1 MKKSILQ
8 FILQLIYFLTITSYS
23 QGISPQLD
31 SIHKLPGTDF
41 EKLDIYQ
48 KFLDQYMEQENY
60 TQFGYD
66 AHKLAKWINK
76 EKKTDKAIEI
86 VKMAYEAREIACP
99 FDVRSLKVSYY
110 NYANYNRRKGNLN
123 IAMTYF
129 KKILALGGTFFLKGR
144 TCSIIGGIYDEIG
157 DYHKAITY
165 YTKAFEYYN
174 PEKQLNQIISNR
186 NNLAVSHRNIRSTT
200 SAKKTIYH
208 LTIADSLSTISE
220 NPSQKTLFHINNNF
234 GAVYSSES
242 GVRDTEKSIFYL
254 KKALEIAKK
263 NQFIEQLGRVYT
275 NLGVMYIE
283 IDPSKSEEY
292 FHNALSYLPKDSSL
306 LPNVYMG
313 LGLKN
318 IKEQQYL
325 NTQKNFSIAFSYHF
339 GIDTP
344 SIYWLPNENQMKNIV
359 NKAYFLELLK
369 RKLKAWIL
377 LAKKEN
383 DSSFFSEAIKTA
395 YTCDTLVDLL
405 LKEDISTSSKLLWRN
420 LASEIYIMVLEACYE
435 MNQIEDAFYFMEKSK
450 VLLLMQEVERK
461 KNAVPEEVLE
471 KENRIQNNII
481 ELQKKLITVADSKKD
496 SISSMIFDQKQ
507 HLESFVD
514 SLSVEYP
521 KYFTSTT
528 LPPIIKLKDL
538 KLSDNEIILEYVMEK
553 NVSGADFEAYGLL
566 LSNSNTK
573 LFKIDN
579 LKQFEKNIYTLR
591 KQLNRPFKTQKEIQ
605 AYKRLSYSIYNSLFP
620 EETQA
625 LIQNKKIT
633 ISADYILNYI
643 PFEALITDIE
653 KNSYLIEN
661 TEISY
666 GYSLSFM
673 KENASIS
680 RETSQ
685 DFLGIAPVQF
695 DDQQTMLSKSSE
707 EIAAANA
714 YYSGQVLT
722 EKEATTTN
730 FKNSVDK
737 FKIIHLATHANASDS
752 LNPWIAFRNKKL
764 YHLELN
770 TLKNNADLVV
780 LSACNTSLG
789 EVRSGEGIMSL
800 ARGFFKSGAKSVIP
814 SLWSTNDKAT
824 ATITSDFYKNL
835 SEGKTKSAAL
845 RTAKLNYLHNNTDA
859 EASPHYWASLVLIGD
874 SGTLLPQSNNLLF
887 LWIGLGLVL
896 ILIILYILFLRKKK
910 K

>member
-1 MKKSILQ
+1 M
-8 FILQLIYFLTITSYS
+8 TIISYS

-60 TQFGYD
+60 TQLGYD
-66 AHKLAKWINK
+66 AHKLAKWLHA
-76 EKKTDKAIEI
+76 EKKWDEAIEI
-86 VKMAYEAREIACP
+86 IKTAYEAREIACP

-110 NYANYNRRKGNLN
+110 GYAIYNKKKGNLD
-123 IAMTYF
+123 IATTYL
-129 KKILALGGTFFLKGR
+129 KKILALGGTNFLKGR

-157 DYHKAITY
+157 DYHKAVTY
-165 YTKAFEYYN
+165 YAKAFEFYN
-174 PEKQLNQIISNR
+174 SEKQLNRIISIH
-186 NNLAVSHRNIRSTT
+186 NNLAVSYRNIRSAASTKE
-200 SAKKTIYH
+200 AIYH
-208 LTIADSLSTISE
+208 LTIADSLTTISK
-220 NPSQKTLFHINNNF
+220 NPSQKSLFHINNNF
-234 GAVYSSES
+234 GALYSSGSEIKDS
-242 GVRDTEKSIFYL
+242 EKSIFYL
-254 KKALEIAKK
+254 KKALEIAKA
-263 NQFIEQLGRVYT
+263 NQFMEQLGQVCI
-275 NLGVMYIE
+275 NLGIMHIE
-283 IDPSKSEEY
+283 VNHSKSEEY
-292 FHNALSYLPKDSSL
+292 FHNALSYLPKDSNL
-306 LPNVYMG
+306 LPDVYMG

-318 IKEQQYL
+318 IQERQYL
-325 NTQKNFSIAFSYHF
+325 DAQQNFAIAFSYHF
-339 GIDTP
+339 DIDKP
-344 SIYWLPNENQMKNIV
+344 DIYWLPDENQMKNIAD
-359 NKAYFLELLK
+359 KAYFLELLK

-377 LAKKEN
+377 AAKKEN
-383 DSSFFSEAIKTA
+383 NLSYFHEAIKTA
-395 YTCDTLVDLL
+395 YTCDTMVDIL

-435 MNQIEDAFYFMEKSK
+435 MDKTKDAFYFMEKSK
-450 VLLLMQEVERK
+450 ALLLMQEVERK

-481 ELQKKLITVADSKKD
+481 ELQKKLIAVAESKKD
-496 SISSMIFDQKQ
+496 SIVSIIFYQKQ
-507 HLESFVD
+507 HLESFKD
-514 SLSVEYP
+514 SLSVMYP

-528 LPPIIKLKDL
+528 LPPIIGLKDI
-538 KLSDNEIILEYVMEK
+538 KLSENEIILEYVMEK

-566 LSNSNTK
+566 LSSSITK

-579 LKQFEKNIYTLR
+579 LKQFEKNIYILR
-591 KQLNRPFKTQKEIQ
+591 EKLNQPFKTQEEIE
-605 AYKRLSYSIYNSLFP
+605 AYKNLSYILYKSLFP
-620 EETQA
+620 TEIQS
-625 LIQNKKIT
+625 LIANKKIT

-643 PFEALITDIE
+643 PFEALITDIN

-695 DDQQTMLSKSSE
+695 DDQQTSLSKSLE

-752 LNPWIAFRNKKL
+752 LNPWIAFRNDKL
-764 YHLELN
+764 YHQELN
-770 TLKNNADLVV
+770 TIQNNADLVV

-824 ATITSDFYKNL
+824 ATITADFYKNL
-835 SEGKTKSAAL
+835 SEGQTKSEAL

-887 LWIGLGLVL
+887 LWIGLGVILV
-896 ILIILYILFLRKKK
+896 ILLGYFVSKKLR
-910 K
+910 